1 MILLVFFFASGGHTR
16 SFLNEAEGGGRRKT
30 VERKRNQKPLGLPP
44 LLAAAERSRHIAG
57 RKDVPPQPQCAQ
69 PYHSR
74 PGCGRVRAKGP
85 RTRGRIRI
93 ESRDSRG
100 GGFTGVMPTEQANLP
115 PCAPSGVRLSAAD
128 IPGRR
133 GSLTGVLPPP
143 DLAIESGLAVSSCAG
158 AMDKARQ
165 SGNRMERH
173 RIMAG
178 QNHAEQSQSHGWPD
192 HKAGAV

>member
-16 SFLNEAEGGGRRKT
+16 SFLNEAEGGERRKT

-100 GGFTGVMPTEQANLP
+100 GRIHGRYANRTGQPSALRTIGCEAQRRRHTGQTWQP
-115 PCAPSGVRLSAAD
+115 HGGAPAAGPRNRVRACGQFLRGGNGQSAATPICVRLRLGAQSA
-128 IPGRR
+128 PR
-133 GSLTGVLPPP
+133 LF
-143 DLAIESGLAVSSCAG
+143 SCPTQ
-158 AMDKARQ
+158 D
-165 SGNRMERH
+165 
-173 RIMAG
+173 
-178 QNHAEQSQSHGWPD
+178 
-192 HKAGAV
+192 